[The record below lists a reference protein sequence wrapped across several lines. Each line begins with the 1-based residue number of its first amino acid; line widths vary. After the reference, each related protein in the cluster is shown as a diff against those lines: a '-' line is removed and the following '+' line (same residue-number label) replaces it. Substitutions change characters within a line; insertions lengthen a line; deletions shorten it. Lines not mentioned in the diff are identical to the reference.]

1 MSPRPP
7 YEALDLN
14 AFAEID
20 MKLLLI
26 GSGGR
31 EHALAWKLAQSPKL
45 ETLHCAPGN
54 AGIADVADIV
64 DVKADDIIGL
74 LALVQREAYDFV
86 VVGPEQPLAMGLV
99 DALQDM
105 GVKVFGPTEAAAQL
119 EASKAF
125 TKKLCDTY
133 KIPTAAY
140 GVFTD
145 MKEAKAFLKTMK
157 PPYVLKADG
166 LAAGKGVVIPETLK
180 EAEAELKE
188 FFSGKFGDASK
199 TVLIEEFM
207 HGQEASFFA
216 ISDGKTALPLIAAQ
230 DHKRAFDGD
239 KGPNTGGMGAYSPAP
254 VFTDKVLAEVMEK
267 IIQPTVY
274 GMAKDGHPF
283 VGVLFAGLMITK
295 DGPKLIEYNA
305 RFGDPECQVI
315 MRRMQS
321 DLLPILIAAEAGKL
335 DKAKAP
341 AWFDEPVAN
350 VVLAAKGYPG
360 SYKKGTVINGVEE
373 ANEKDGIVVF
383 HAGTRRGANCGKLKS
398 NGGRV
403 LNVTA
408 SGETLKE
415 AVDRAYS
422 AVDEIKWSAKQFRTD
437 IAHHALKES

>member
-54 AGIADVADIV
+54 AGIAEVADIV

>member
-1 MSPRPP
+1 
-7 YEALDLN
+7 
-14 AFAEID
+14 

-31 EHALAWKLAQSPKL
+31 EHALAWKLVQSPL
-45 ETLHCAPGN
+45 VETLHCAPGN
-54 AGIADVADIV
+54 AGIAEVADIV
-64 DVKADDIIGL
+64 DIKADDIIGL
-74 LALVQREAYDFV
+74 LALTQREAYDFV
-86 VVGPEQPLAMGLV
+86 VVGPEQPLAMGIV
-99 DALQDM
+99 DALTDM
-105 GVKVFGPTEAAAQL
+105 GVKTFGPSQAAAQL
-119 EASKAF
+119 ESSKAF
-125 TKKLCDTY
+125 TKALCDKY

-145 MKEAKAFLKTMK
+145 IKDAKAFLKTMK
-157 PPYVLKADG
+157 APYVLKADG

-180 EAEAELKE
+180 EAEAELEE

-207 HGQEASFFA
+207 RGQEASFFA

-254 VFTDKVLAEVMEK
+254 VFTEEVLTTVMEK

-283 VGVLFAGLMITK
+283 KGVLFAGLMITD

-315 MRRMQS
+315 MRRLQS
-321 DLLPILIAAEAGKL
+321 DLLPILLAAEAGEL
-335 DKAKAP
+335 DKVEAP
-341 AWFDEPVAN
+341 AWFEEPVAN

-360 SYKKGTVINGVEE
+360 TYKKGTIINGVED
-373 ANEKDGIVVF
+373 ANEKEGVVVF
-383 HAGTRRGANCGKLKS
+383 HAGTRRGTNCGKLKA

-408 SGETLKE
+408 SGETLKD
-415 AVDRAYS
+415 AVDKAYA
-422 AVDEIKWSAKQFRTD
+422 AVEDIKWSQKQFRTD
-437 IAHHALKES
+437 IAHHALKNS

>member
-1 MSPRPP
+1 M
-7 YEALDLN
+7 
-14 AFAEID
+14 
-20 MKLLLI
+20 
-26 GSGGR
+26 
-31 EHALAWKLAQSPKL
+31 
-45 ETLHCAPGN
+45 
-54 AGIADVADIV
+54 V
-64 DVKADDIIGL
+64 
-74 LALVQREAYDFV
+74 
-86 VVGPEQPLAMGLV
+86 
-99 DALQDM
+99 
-105 GVKVFGPTEAAAQL
+105 

-125 TKKLCDTY
+125 TKALCDKY
-133 KIPTAAY
+133 DIPTAGY
-140 GVFTD
+140 GVFTELKD
-145 MKEAKAFLKTMK
+145 AKAYLKTMK
-157 PPYVLKADG
+157 APYVLKADG

-180 EAEAELKE
+180 EAEAELEE
-188 FFSGKFGDASK
+188 FFSGKFGEASK

-207 HGQEASFFA
+207 RGQEASFFA

-254 VFTDKVLAEVMEK
+254 VFTDEVLKTVMEK

-283 VGVLFAGLMITK
+283 TGVLFAGLMITE

-315 MRRMQS
+315 MRRLQS
-321 DLLPILIAAEAGKL
+321 DLMPILIAAEAGEL
-335 DKAKAP
+335 DKVDAP

-360 SYKKGTVINGVEE
+360 KYRKNTVIKGVEE
-373 ANEKDGIVVF
+373 ANEKDGVVIF
-383 HAGTRRGANCGKLKS
+383 HAGTRRGANCGKLKA

-408 SGETLKE
+408 SGETLE
-415 AVDRAYS
+415 DAVSRAYDAVDG
-422 AVDEIKWSAKQFRTD
+422 ITWSDKQFRTD

>member
-1 MSPRPP
+1 
-7 YEALDLN
+7 
-14 AFAEID
+14 

-31 EHALAWKLAQSPKL
+31 EHALAWKLAQSPL
-45 ETLHCAPGN
+45 VETLHCAPGN
-54 AGIADVADIV
+54 AGIAEVADIV
-64 DVKADDIIGL
+64 PIAADDIIGL
-74 LALVQREAYDFV
+74 LGLVQREAYDFV
-86 VVGPEQPLAMGLV
+86 VVGPEQPLALGLV
-99 DALQDM
+99 DALQEN

-125 TKKLCDTY
+125 TKALCDTY
-133 KIPTAAY
+133 KIPTAGY
-140 GVFTD
+140 GVFTEI
-145 MKEAKAFLKTMK
+145 KEAKAFLKTMSA
-157 PPYVLKADG
+157 PYVLKADG

-180 EAEAELKE
+180 EAEAELEE
-188 FFSGKFGDASK
+188 FFSGKFGEASK

-254 VFTDKVLAEVMEK
+254 VFTDEIQKQVMEE
-267 IIQPTVY
+267 IILPTVH

-305 RFGDPECQVI
+305 RFGDPECQVV
-315 MRRMQS
+315 MRRLQS
-321 DLLPILIAAEAGKL
+321 DLLPILMAAEAGTL
-335 DKAKAP
+335 DEVKDLS
-341 AWFDEPVAN
+341 WFTEPVVN

-360 SYKKGTVINGVEE
+360 KYKKGTEIKGLET
-373 ANEKDGIVVF
+373 ANEHDDVVVF
-383 HAGTRRGANCGKLKS
+383 HAGTKRDGDKVLA

-403 LNVTA
+403 LNITA
-408 SGETLKE
+408 AGETVEQAVERAYAAIDE
-415 AVDRAYS
+415 AV
-422 AVDEIKWSAKQFRTD
+422 EWSDGFCRRD
-437 IAHHALKES
+437 IAHHALKS

>member
-1 MSPRPP
+1 
-7 YEALDLN
+7 
-14 AFAEID
+14 

-31 EHALAWKLAQSPKL
+31 EHSLAWKLAQSPL
-45 ETLHCAPGN
+45 VETLHCAPGN
-54 AGIADVADIV
+54 AGIAEVADIV
-64 DVKADDIIGL
+64 DIKADDIIGL
-74 LALVQREAYDFV
+74 LALTQREAYDFV
-86 VVGPEQPLAMGLV
+86 VVGPEQPLAMGIV
-99 DALQDM
+99 DALQDA
-105 GVKVFGPTEAAAQL
+105 GVRVFGPTEAAAQL
-119 EASKAF
+119 ESSKAF
-125 TKKLCDTY
+125 TKALCDRY

-145 MKEAKAFLKTMK
+145 LKSAKAYLKKMK
-157 PPYVLKADG
+157 APYVLKADG

-180 EAEAELKE
+180 EAQTELEE
-188 FFSGKFGDASK
+188 FFSGKFGEASQ
-199 TVLIEEFM
+199 TVVIEEFM
-207 HGQEASFFA
+207 QGQEVSFFA
-216 ISDGKTALPLIAAQ
+216 ISDGETALPLIAAQ

-254 VFTDKVLAEVMEK
+254 IFTDKALKTVMEK
-267 IIQPTVY
+267 IIQPTVF

-283 VGVLFAGLMITK
+283 KGVLFAGLMMTD

-321 DLLPILIAAEAGKL
+321 DLLPILLASEAGKL
-335 DKAKAP
+335 DKIEAP

-360 SYKKGTVINGVEE
+360 TYKKNTVINGVEA
-373 ANEKDGIVVF
+373 ANGQDGVVVF
-383 HAGTRRGANCGKLKS
+383 HAGTRRGKNCGKLKA

-403 LNVTA
+403 LNITA
-408 SGETLKE
+408 SGETLRE
-415 AVDRAYS
+415 AVDAAYA
-422 AVDEIKWSAKQFRTD
+422 AVDGIKWSAKQYRTD

>member
-1 MSPRPP
+1 
-7 YEALDLN
+7 
-14 AFAEID
+14 

-31 EHALAWKLAQSPKL
+31 EHALAWKLAQSPLL

-54 AGIADVADIV
+54 AGIAEVADIV

-86 VVGPEQPLAMGLV
+86 VVGPEQPLALGLV
-99 DALQDM
+99 DALQDL
-105 GVKVFGPTEAAAQL
+105 GIKVFGPTEAAAQL

-125 TKKLCDTY
+125 TKKLCDKY
-133 KIPTAAY
+133 NIPTAAY

-145 MKEAKAFLKTMK
+145 IKEAKAFLKTMK
-157 PPYVLKADG
+157 APYVLKADG

-188 FFSGKFGDASK
+188 FFSGKFGEASK

-207 HGQEASFFA
+207 EGQEASFFA
-216 ISDGKTALPLIAAQ
+216 ISDGKTAMPLIAAQ

-239 KGPNTGGMGAYSPAP
+239 KGPNTGGMGAYSPTP
-254 VFTDKVLAEVMEK
+254 VFTDKVLATVMEK
-267 IIQPTVY
+267 IIQPTIY

-315 MRRMQS
+315 MRRLQS

-335 DKAKAP
+335 KSAKAP

-360 SYKKGTVINGVEE
+360 SYKKGMIIKGIET
-373 ANEKDGIVVF
+373 ANEKTGVVIF
-383 HAGTRRGANCGKLKS
+383 HAGTRRGKNCGELKS

-408 SGETLKE
+408 SGETLKD
-415 AVDRAYS
+415 AVDQAY
-422 AVDEIKWSAKQFRTD
+422 AAIDDIKWSDKQFRTD